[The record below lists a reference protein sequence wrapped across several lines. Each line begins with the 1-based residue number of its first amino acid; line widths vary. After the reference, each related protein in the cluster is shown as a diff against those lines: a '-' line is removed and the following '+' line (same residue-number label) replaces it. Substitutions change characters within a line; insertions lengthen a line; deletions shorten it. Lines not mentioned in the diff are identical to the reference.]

1 MFWLRNKKLLLY
13 ALLTSPDVRLRLSF
27 LASLVGEHNSYMCRN
42 NTFQEFHNAVQFL
55 PIKGF
60 DPAQKLLIVSA
71 VDKDLCVVLD

>member
-1 MFWLRNKKLLLY
+1 MKTLLLGVIFRHP
-13 ALLTSPDVRLRLSF
+13 LLVHTTRIC
-27 LASLVGEHNSYMCRN
+27 AETEHFK
-42 NTFQEFHNAVQFL
+42 TEFHNAVHFL